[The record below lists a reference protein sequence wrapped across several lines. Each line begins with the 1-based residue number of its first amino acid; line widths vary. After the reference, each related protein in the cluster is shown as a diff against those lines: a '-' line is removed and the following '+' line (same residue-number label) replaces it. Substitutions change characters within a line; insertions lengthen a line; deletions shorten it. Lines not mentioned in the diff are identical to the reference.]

1 MTEQIN
7 PITAFAEAQAN
18 MGKAIKNQ
26 KNNFLNNS
34 YADLSAIQDAV
45 TQSFA
50 AQGFIITQE
59 CGGDEIGQFVD
70 TKITHVTGHVF
81 NSKVY
86 LEYKKNDMQS
96 LGGAITY
103 ARRYGLA
110 SLTGVPVADDDGNTA
125 VGEDAMLVKKKK
137 REDGLRERADKLETM
152 LPKANAQMLRKW
164 ENDAKFVIKELMSF
178 DKDRADKLQI
188 AWDEAK
194 IEVEA

>member
-1 MTEQIN
+1 
-7 PITAFAEAQAN
+7 
-18 MGKAIKNQ
+18 
-26 KNNFLNNS
+26 
-34 YADLSAIQDAV
+34 
-45 TQSFA
+45 
-50 AQGFIITQE
+50 
-59 CGGDEIGQFVD
+59 
-70 TKITHVTGHVF
+70 
-81 NSKVY
+81 
-86 LEYKKNDMQS
+86 MQS

-137 REDGLRERADKLETM
+137 REDGLRERADKLEKM
-152 LPKANAQMLRKW
+152 LPKATAQMLRKW
-164 ENDAKFVIKELMSF
+164 ENDAKFVIKELMDF